1 VELENLACTIQ
12 LLILISPFLYKFM
25 CSVCLQIKLS
35 GQWSN
40 VSLVNVDLENLAY
53 GDAESS
59 QEAEGNSILL
69 SNQLWAFSYK
79 R

>member
-1 VELENLACTIQ
+1 MRD
-12 LLILISPFLYKFM
+12 LLFPQ
-25 CSVCLQIKLS
+25 VVLS

-40 VSLVNVDLENLAY
+40 VTLVNVELENLAY
-53 GDAESS
+53 GDEESS

-69 SNQLWAFSYK
+69 SNQLWAFSYQ

>member
-1 VELENLACTIQ
+1 V
-12 LLILISPFLYKFM
+12 
-25 CSVCLQIKLS
+25 LQIVLR

-40 VSLVNVDLENLAY
+40 VTLVNVELENLAY
-53 GDAESS
+53 GDEESS

-69 SNQLWAFSYK
+69 SNQLWAFSYQ